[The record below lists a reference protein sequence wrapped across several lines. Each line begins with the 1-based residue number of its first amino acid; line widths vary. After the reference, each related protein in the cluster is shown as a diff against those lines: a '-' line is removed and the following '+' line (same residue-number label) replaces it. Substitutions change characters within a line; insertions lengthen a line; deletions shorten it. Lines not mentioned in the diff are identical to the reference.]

1 MFRFFTIKK
10 WYLWSWVG
18 SLIILS
24 SLWVQVKID
33 VKINEWFGE
42 FYDMIQKALGA
53 PNAITIDE
61 YWASLF
67 SFITL
72 AAMYVG
78 VAVIVSY
85 FTSHYLFRW
94 RTAMVEY
101 YHSVYEKARKIE
113 GASQRVQ
120 EDTIKFSRI
129 MESLGTSL
137 IEAIMILVE
146 FMPILFGL
154 SIGIPIFFFGD
165 WDYGLIVGALIWSVG
180 GTIFL
185 IVLGLIL
192 RLVGVEYD
200 LQKKEAA
207 YRKILV
213 IAEDDGTIRPKT
225 IEEYWSSLLSFII
238 LAALYVG
245 VAVLISFF
253 TSHYLF
259 RWRTAMVEWYHS
271 VYDRARKIEGASQ
284 RVQEDTIK
292 FSRIMESLGTS
303 FIEAIMILVEF
314 MPILF
319 GLSIGIPIFFFGDWD
334 YGLIV
339 GALIWSVGG
348 TIFLIL
354 LGLILR
360 LVGVE
365 YDLQKKEAA
374 YRKILVI
381 AEDDGTVRP
390 KTIEELFD
398 GVRSIHF
405 LSYIRYLYFNIGRIA
420 YLQANVLS
428 AYVFLAPAIV
438 AGAVTLG
445 VMQQIIRA
453 FGRVEGSMQY
463 ILKAWPT
470 IIELAS
476 VYKRL
481 REFESKINQEEL
493 IDEKV

>member
-10 WYLWSWVG
+10 WYFWSWLG

-42 FYDMIQKALGA
+42 FYDMIQKALGK

-67 SFITL
+67 SFIIL

-78 VAVIVSY
+78 VAVVVSY

-137 IEAIMILVE
+137 IEAIMILIE

-165 WDYGLIVGALIWSVG
+165 WEYGLIVGALIWSIG

-185 IVLGLIL
+185 
-192 RLVGVEYD
+192 
-200 LQKKEAA
+200 
-207 YRKILV
+207 V
-213 IAEDDGTIRPKT
+213 I
-225 IEEYWSSLLSFII
+225 
-238 LAALYVG
+238 
-245 VAVLISFF
+245 
-253 TSHYLF
+253 
-259 RWRTAMVEWYHS
+259 
-271 VYDRARKIEGASQ
+271 
-284 RVQEDTIK
+284 
-292 FSRIMESLGTS
+292 
-303 FIEAIMILVEF
+303 
-314 MPILF
+314 
-319 GLSIGIPIFFFGDWD
+319 
-334 YGLIV
+334 
-339 GALIWSVGG
+339 
-348 TIFLIL
+348 

-390 KTIEELFD
+390 KSIEELFGD
-398 GVRSIHF
+398 VRSIHF

-481 REFESKINQEEL
+481 REFESKIELVKIEES
-493 IDEKV
+493 

>member
-1 MFRFFTIKK
+1 MFRFFTDRN
-10 WYLWSWVG
+10 WFLWSWLG
-18 SLIILS
+18 SFIILS
-24 SLWVQVKID
+24 SLWIQVKID

-42 FYDMIQKALGA
+42 FYDMIQKALGS
-53 PNAITIDE
+53 PNAITIEE
-61 YWASLF
+61 YWASLI

-78 VAVIVSY
+78 VAVLVSY

-94 RTAMVEY
+94 RTAMVEW
-101 YHSVYEKARKIE
+101 YHSVYDKARKIE
-113 GASQRVQ
+113 GAAQRVQ

-137 IEAIMILVE
+137 IEALMILIE

-165 WDYGLIVGALIWSVG
+165 WDYGLIVGALIWSIG

-213 IAEDDGTIRPKT
+213 IAEDDGTIRPK
-225 IEEYWSSLLSFII
+225 SL
-238 LAALYVG
+238 
-245 VAVLISFF
+245 
-253 TSHYLF
+253 
-259 RWRTAMVEWYHS
+259 
-271 VYDRARKIEGASQ
+271 
-284 RVQEDTIK
+284 
-292 FSRIMESLGTS
+292 
-303 FIEAIMILVEF
+303 
-314 MPILF
+314 
-319 GLSIGIPIFFFGDWD
+319 
-334 YGLIV
+334 
-339 GALIWSVGG
+339 
-348 TIFLIL
+348 
-354 LGLILR
+354 
-360 LVGVE
+360 
-365 YDLQKKEAA
+365 
-374 YRKILVI
+374 
-381 AEDDGTVRP
+381 
-390 KTIEELFD
+390 EELFD
-398 GVRSIHF
+398 EVRDIHF
-405 LSYIRYLYFNIGRIA
+405 LSYIRYLYFNVGRIA

-481 REFESKINQEEL
+481 KEFEAKINQEYNKE
-493 IDEKV
+493 EKI

>member
-10 WYLWSWVG
+10 WYLWSWIG

-24 SLWVQVKID
+24 SLWIQVKID

-42 FYDMIQKALGA
+42 FYDMIQKALGK
-53 PNAITIDE
+53 PNAITIEE

-67 SFITL
+67 SFIVL

-85 FTSHYLFRW
+85 FTAHYLFRW

-165 WDYGLIVGALIWSVG
+165 WEYGLIVGALLWSIG

-185 IVLGLIL
+185 VILGLIL
-192 RLVGVEYD
+192 RLVGVEY
-200 LQKKEAA
+200 E
-207 YRKILV
+207 
-213 IAEDDGTIRPKT
+213 
-225 IEEYWSSLLSFII
+225 
-238 LAALYVG
+238 
-245 VAVLISFF
+245 
-253 TSHYLF
+253 
-259 RWRTAMVEWYHS
+259 
-271 VYDRARKIEGASQ
+271 
-284 RVQEDTIK
+284 IK
-292 FSRIMESLGTS
+292 
-303 FIEAIMILVEF
+303 
-314 MPILF
+314 
-319 GLSIGIPIFFFGDWD
+319 
-334 YGLIV
+334 
-339 GALIWSVGG
+339 
-348 TIFLIL
+348 
-354 LGLILR
+354 
-360 LVGVE
+360 
-365 YDLQKKEAA
+365 KKEAA

-390 KTIEELFD
+390 KSIEELFD
-398 GVRSIHF
+398 DVRSIHF

-481 REFESKINQEEL
+481 REFEYKLQVEDSESEIKT
-493 IDEKV
+493 

>member
-1 MFRFFTIKK
+1 MFRFFTQRS
-10 WYLWSWVG
+10 WFVWSWLG
-18 SLIILS
+18 SFIILL
-24 SLWVQVKID
+24 SLWIQVKID
-33 VKINEWFGE
+33 VKINEWFGQ
-42 FYDMIQKALGA
+42 FYDMIQKALSA
-53 PNAITIDE
+53 PNSITINE
-61 YWASLF
+61 YWESLL

-72 AAMYVG
+72 AALYVG
-78 VAVIVSY
+78 VAVLVSF

-94 RTAMVEY
+94 RTAMVDW
-101 YHSVYEKARKIE
+101 YHSVYDKARKIE
-113 GASQRVQ
+113 GAAQRVQ

-137 IEAIMILVE
+137 IEALMILIE

-165 WDYGLIVGALIWSVG
+165 WDYGLIVGALIWS
-180 GTIFL
+180 I
-185 IVLGLIL
+185 
-192 RLVGVEYD
+192 
-200 LQKKEAA
+200 
-207 YRKILV
+207 
-213 IAEDDGTIRPKT
+213 
-225 IEEYWSSLLSFII
+225 
-238 LAALYVG
+238 
-245 VAVLISFF
+245 
-253 TSHYLF
+253 
-259 RWRTAMVEWYHS
+259 
-271 VYDRARKIEGASQ
+271 
-284 RVQEDTIK
+284 
-292 FSRIMESLGTS
+292 
-303 FIEAIMILVEF
+303 
-314 MPILF
+314 
-319 GLSIGIPIFFFGDWD
+319 
-334 YGLIV
+334 
-339 GALIWSVGG
+339 GG

-381 AEDDGTVRP
+381 AEDDGSIRP
-390 KTIEELFD
+390 KTINELFND
-398 GVRSIHF
+398 VRSIHF
-405 LSYIRYLYFNIGRIA
+405 LSYLRYLYFNIGRIA

-481 REFESKINQEEL
+481 REFENKIKITEITQE
-493 IDEKV
+493 I